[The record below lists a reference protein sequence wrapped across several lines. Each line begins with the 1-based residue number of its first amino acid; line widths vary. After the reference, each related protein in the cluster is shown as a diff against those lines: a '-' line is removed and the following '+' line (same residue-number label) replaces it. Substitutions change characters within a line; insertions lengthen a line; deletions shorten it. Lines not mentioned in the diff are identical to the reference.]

1 MIILH
6 TRTFDPLSRA
16 MKIALGEKH
25 VNFHTIEVPL
35 GGVSPELLAVDKRG
49 RTPVLIDD
57 LWGNGAVIPDA
68 MAGFEYLEDIIPTPP
83 LFPSGPL
90 ERAKIRVRA
99 REINDDFK
107 PILDLVLAE
116 KVEKYINRNSYPDTS
131 ILRNI
136 RDKTRDYLGAID
148 LHTYKSQWLV
158 GERLSLVDL
167 IAASQISILDYL
179 DLIDWN
185 RFESAKNYYQNFK
198 QRPSFA
204 IILGERLLS
213 YPPPAHY
220 ALIDF

>member
-35 GGVSPELLAVDKRG
+35 SGISPELLAVDKRG

-57 LWGNGAVIPDA
+57 LWGNGAIIPDA

-90 ERAKIRVRA
+90 ERAKIRVKA
-99 REINDDFK
+99 HEFDSDFK
-107 PILDLVLAE
+107 PLLDLALAE
-116 KVEKYINRNSYPDTS
+116 KVDKYLNRNSYPDTG
-131 ILRNI
+131 ILRQI
-136 RDKTRDYLGAID
+136 RDKIRDYLGAID
-148 LHTYKSQWLV
+148 AHTAKSQWLS

-167 IAASQISILDYL
+167 IVASQISILDYL
-179 DLIDWN
+179 DLIDWS
-185 RFESAKNYYQNFK
+185 RFENAKNYYQNFK

-213 YPPPAHY
+213 FPPPSHY